1 MASRHAQAA
10 GFFKSVYAGDMM
22 ACGALQLT
30 AHDGHTIVKFI
41 AQSFDYGSFDV
52 PAKITNSRIAFS
64 SRLPN
69 CKRRN

>member
-1 MASRHAQAA
+1 MLCVRVSERLRSTAVA
-10 GFFKSVYAGDMM
+10 
-22 ACGALQLT
+22 
-30 AHDGHTIVKFI
+30 AHDGRTIVKFI

>member
-1 MASRHAQAA
+1 MSVSA
-10 GFFKSVYAGDMM
+10 GEMM

-52 PAKITNSRIAFS
+52 PAKITNSKIAFS
-64 SRLPN
+64 SRLP
-69 CKRRN
+69 RL